1 MQLQGQNM
9 PSQKMLALDP
19 TSLHERLRYP
29 SVEKTWGGGLYFMH
43 RATLISTPLVATERH
58 DHGGPQLVKGNV
70 EDSHV
75 SILSSWKEIA
85 QYLGKGVRT
94 VQRWENELGLPI
106 HRPVPGS
113 RRIVITTKEELA
125 AWLVQQ
131 QTRAQVEQRPITH
144 EEFARMKRLVN
155 ETLVRAELLRNNAAK
170 LSQEFQRTRE
180 AQMLR
185 RNNPPKT

>member
-1 MQLQGQNM
+1 M
-9 PSQKMLALDP
+9 D
-19 TSLHERLRYP
+19 
-29 SVEKTWGGGLYFMH
+29 
-43 RATLISTPLVATERH
+43 RATLISTPLIATERPAR
-58 DHGGPQLVKGNV
+58 GAPQLVKGNV

-125 AWLVQQ
+125 AWLVRQ
-131 QTRAQVEQRPITH
+131 QTRAQAEEKPIPH
-144 EEFARMKRLVN
+144 EESARMKRLVH
-155 ETLVRAELLRNNAAK
+155 ETLVRAELLRNSAAK
-170 LSQEFQRTRE
+170 LSEEFQRSRE
-180 AQMLR
+180 AQRLR
-185 RNNPPKT
+185 RVRKT